1 MPPDAR
7 QSGNLPSYNP
17 PRVTDR
23 QRGILYIAGAALLW
37 STGGIGIKAISDP
50 PLKVTFYRSLFA
62 AIGLFILLGRDVWG
76 RRRWRSSMT
85 FAIAIVSYCACLTT
99 FVVAT
104 KWTTAANAI
113 FLQYAGVIWV
123 LLFSPLVLREPM
135 RSRDVIAISVAIG
148 GMALFFV
155 GRFETRGMA
164 GNAMALLSSI
174 FFAALILA
182 LRREN
187 DAAQSAIIWGNVAL
201 ALVMLPAVHDQLALT
216 AKSFGVLLFLGVF
229 QIARLRPVR
238 ARAQIRD
245 RDAGIA
251 HRHARADR
259 ESDLGPAVSRRAA
272 LGLRDRGR
280 GGGARRNRVAHDV
293 GEAGNRLAGSR
304 LIVSPCVIR
313 HPSSVLR
320 LFLAQWPPCP
330 TST

>member
-1 MPPDAR
+1 M
-7 QSGNLPSYNP
+7 
-17 PRVTDR
+17 TDR
-23 QRGILYIAGAALLW
+23 QKGILYIAGAALLW

-62 AIGLFILLGRDVWG
+62 AIGLFILLGKDVWG

-85 FAIAIVSYCACLTT
+85 FAVAIVSYCACLTT

-155 GRFETRGMA
+155 GRFEARGMA

-216 AKSFGVLLFLGVF
+216 AKSFAVLLFLGVF
-229 QIARLRPVR
+229 QIALAYGLFVRGLKYVTATQASLTGMLEPIANPIWVLLILGERPS
-238 ARAQIRD
+238 AYAI
-245 RDAGIA
+245 AGAVVVLAAIA
-251 HRHARADR
+251 WHTMSGKPAT
-259 ESDLGPAVSRRAA
+259 DLPAP
-272 LGLRDRGR
+272 D
-280 GGGARRNRVAHDV
+280 
-293 GEAGNRLAGSR
+293 
-304 LIVSPCVIR
+304 
-313 HPSSVLR
+313 
-320 LFLAQWPPCP
+320 
-330 TST
+330 

>member
-1 MPPDAR
+1 VSVAGNHQPKQWQPGNR
-7 QSGNLPSYNP
+7 QPGNLAPYNP

-23 QRGILYIAGAALLW
+23 QKGILYIAGAALLW

-76 RRRWRSSMT
+76 RRRWRSSLT

-123 LLFSPLVLREPM
+123 LLLSPLVLREPM

-182 LRREN
+182 LRREH

-216 AKSFGVLLFLGVF
+216 AKSFAVLLFLGLF
-229 QIARLRPVR
+229 QIALAYGLFVRGLKYVTATQASLTGMLEPIANPIWVLLILGERPSPYAIEGAVVVL
-238 ARAQIRD
+238 AA
-245 RDAGIA
+245 IA
-251 HRHARADR
+251 WHTMSGKPAT
-259 ESDLGPAVSRRAA
+259 DLPAP
-272 LGLRDRGR
+272 D
-280 GGGARRNRVAHDV
+280 
-293 GEAGNRLAGSR
+293 
-304 LIVSPCVIR
+304 
-313 HPSSVLR
+313 
-320 LFLAQWPPCP
+320 
-330 TST
+330 